1 MRKYLQWVISIAVS
15 AIAFWLAFRGVQVAE
30 VADTL
35 RTANYFYVLPAL
47 VCIVVGLMARALSW
61 QTILGRK
68 VPFWRAFT
76 ALNEGYLLSNVL
88 PFRLGE
94 LGRAYLV
101 SRPLKGVFDNR
112 GLSTSQ
118 AFSSVIVERMI
129 DLCMIVVLFATV
141 LPLVAGLAWARAAA
155 VLAVMI
161 SVAGMGG
168 LFALTLNRALVLRFA
183 RWLMGHVRL
192 PWFNAARWETRV
204 VAFLDGLAALRDWRR
219 FALAALA
226 SATAWVSASLCAWIL
241 MFAFLPAPTL
251 PMGFFVLVISGLGVA
266 LPSAPASMGVFEAS
280 VVLALSAFKVD
291 GSVAFTFALIFH
303 ALNFGM
309 TSVLGAA
316 ALGREGET
324 LSHLAQAA
332 RGLMSGAEREA
343 ALVGAPRPNE
353 SVDPSSRSAPE

>member
-1 MRKYLQWVISIAVS
+1 MRKYLQWAISIAVS
-15 AIAFWLAFRGVQVAE
+15 AIAFWLAFRGVRVAE

-47 VCIVVGLMARALSW
+47 ACIVVGLMARALSW

-101 SRPLKGVFDNR
+101 SRNR

-118 AFSSVIVERMI
+118 AFSSVIVERVI

-141 LPLVAGLAWARAAA
+141 LPLVAGLAWAREAA
-155 VLAVMI
+155 VLAVVI

-168 LFALTLNRALVLRFA
+168 LFALTLNRARVLRLA
-183 RWLMGHVRL
+183 RWVMGHVRL

-309 TSVLGAA
+309 TSVLGAV

-332 RGLMSGAEREA
+332 RALTSGAEREA
-343 ALVGAPRPNE
+343 DPAGAPRPNE
-353 SVDPSSRSAPE
+353 SGDPLSRSAPE

>member
-35 RTANYFYVLPAL
+35 RTANYFYILPAL
-47 VCIVVGLMARALSW
+47 ACIVVGLMARALSW

-101 SRPLKGVFDNR
+101 SRNR

-118 AFSSVIVERMI
+118 AFSSVIVERVI

-141 LPLVAGLAWARAAA
+141 LPLVAGLAWAREAA
-155 VLAVMI
+155 VLAVVI

-168 LFALTLNRALVLRFA
+168 LFALTLNRALVLRLA
-183 RWLMGHVRL
+183 RWVMGQVRL

-309 TSVLGAA
+309 TSVLGAV

-332 RGLMSGAEREA
+332 RALMSGAEREA
-343 ALVGAPRPNE
+343 ALAGAPRPNE
-353 SVDPSSRSAPE
+353 SGDPSSRSAPE

>member
-1 MRKYLQWVISIAVS
+1 MRKYLQWAISIAVS
-15 AIAFWLAFRGVQVAE
+15 VVAFWLAFRGVQVAE

-35 RTANYFYVLPAL
+35 RTANYFYILPAL
-47 VCIVVGLMARALSW
+47 ACIVAGLMARALSW
-61 QTILGRK
+61 QTLLGQK

-94 LGRAYLV
+94 FGRAYLV
-101 SRPLKGVFDNR
+101 CRPLKGGLADR
-112 GLSTSQ
+112 HLSTTQ
-118 AFSSVIVERMI
+118 AFSSVLVERVI

-141 LPLVAGLAWARAAA
+141 LPLVAGLAWAREAA
-155 VLAVMI
+155 VLAVVI
-161 SVAGMGG
+161 SVAAMGG
-168 LFALTLNRALVLRFA
+168 LFALTLNRALVLRLA
-183 RWLMGHVRL
+183 NWVMGHVRF

-204 VAFLDGLAALRDWRR
+204 VAFLEGLAALRDRRR
-219 FALAALA
+219 FALAACA
-226 SATAWVSASLCAWIL
+226 SAMAWVSASLCAWFL
-241 MFAFLPAPTL
+241 LFAFLPAPTL

-280 VVLALSAFKVD
+280 VVLALSAFQIDKN
-291 GSVAFTFALIFH
+291 VAFTFALIFH

-309 TSVLGAA
+309 TTLFGTL

-332 RGLMSGAEREA
+332 RALTSGAEREA
-343 ALVGAPRPNE
+343 EPAGAPRPNE
-353 SVDPSSRSAPE
+353 SGDPLSRSAPE

>member
-1 MRKYLQWVISIAVS
+1 MRKYLQWAISIAVS
-15 AIAFWLAFRGVQVAE
+15 VVAFWLAFRGVQVAE

-47 VCIVVGLMARALSW
+47 ACIVAGLMARALSW

-101 SRPLKGVFDNR
+101 SRNR
-112 GLSTSQ
+112 SLSTTQ
-118 AFSSVIVERMI
+118 AFSSVLVERVI

-141 LPLVAGLAWARAAA
+141 LPLVAGLAWAREAA
-155 VLAVMI
+155 VLAVVI
-161 SVAGMGG
+161 SVAAMGG
-168 LFALTLNRALVLRFA
+168 LFALTLNRALVLRLA
-183 RWLMGHVRL
+183 NRVMGRVRF

-204 VAFLDGLAALRDWRR
+204 VAFLDGLGALRDWRR
-219 FALAALA
+219 FALAACA
-226 SATAWVSASLCAWIL
+226 SAMAWVSASLCAWFL
-241 MFAFLPAPTL
+241 LFAFLPAPTL

-266 LPSAPASMGVFEAS
+266 LPSAPASMGVFEAA
-280 VVLALSAFKVD
+280 VVLALSAFQIDKN
-291 GSVAFTFALIFH
+291 VAFTFAVIFH
-303 ALNFGM
+303 ALNFGA
-309 TSVLGAA
+309 TTVFGTI

-332 RGLMSGAEREA
+332 RALTSGGERGA
-343 ALVGAPRPNE
+343 APAGAPRPDE
-353 SVDPSSRSAPE
+353 SGDPLSRSAPE

>member
-1 MRKYLQWVISIAVS
+1 MRKYLQWAISIAVS
-15 AIAFWLAFRGVQVAE
+15 VIAFWLAFRGVQVAE

-47 VCIVVGLMARALSW
+47 ACIVAGLMARALSW

-101 SRPLKGVFDNR
+101 SRNR

-118 AFSSVIVERMI
+118 AFSSVIVERVI

-141 LPLVAGLAWARAAA
+141 LPLVAGLAWAREAA
-155 VLAVMI
+155 VLAVVI

-168 LFALTLNRALVLRFA
+168 LFALTLNRALVLRLA
-183 RWLMGHVRL
+183 RWGLGLIRFR
-192 PWFNAARWETRV
+192 WFDAAQWETRV
-204 VAFLDGLAALRDWRR
+204 IAFLDGMSALRDWRR
-219 FALAALA
+219 FAIAAFG
-226 SATAWVSASLCAWIL
+226 SAMAWVAAGAGAWL
-241 MFAFLPAPTL
+241 LLFSFLPSPTL

-266 LPSAPASMGVFEAS
+266 LPAAPASMGVYEAS
-280 VVLALSAFKVD
+280 VVLALSAFRVE
-291 GSVAFTFALIFH
+291 GSTAFTYAVACHGLY
-303 ALNFGM
+303 FGT
-309 TSVLGAA
+309 TSLLGAL

-324 LSHLAQAA
+324 LTHLAQAA
-332 RGLMSGAEREA
+332 RALMNGAEREA
-343 ALVGAPRPNE
+343 VPVGAPRPNE
-353 SVDPSSRSAPE
+353 NGDSLSSPE

>member
-47 VCIVVGLMARALSW
+47 ACIVVGLMARALSW

-101 SRPLKGVFDNR
+101 SRNR

-118 AFSSVIVERMI
+118 AFSSVIVERVI

-141 LPLVAGLAWARAAA
+141 LPLVAGLAWAREAA
-155 VLAVMI
+155 VLAVVI

-168 LFALTLNRALVLRFA
+168 LFALTLNRALVLRLA
-183 RWLMGHVRL
+183 RWVMGQVRL

-309 TSVLGAA
+309 TSVLGAV

-332 RGLMSGAEREA
+332 RALMSGAEREA
-343 ALVGAPRPNE
+343 ALAGAPRPNE
-353 SVDPSSRSAPE
+353 SGDPLSRSAPE

>member
-1 MRKYLQWVISIAVS
+1 MRKYLQWAISIAVS

-35 RTANYFYVLPAL
+35 RTANYFYILPAL
-47 VCIVVGLMARALSW
+47 ACIVVGLMARALSW

-101 SRPLKGVFDNR
+101 SRNR

-129 DLCMIVVLFATV
+129 DLWMIVVLFATV
-141 LPLVAGLAWARAAA
+141 LPLVAGLAWAREAA
-155 VLAVMI
+155 VLAVVI
-161 SVAGMGG
+161 SVAAMGG
-168 LFALTLNRALVLRFA
+168 LFALTLNRALVLRLA
-183 RWLMGHVRL
+183 NWVMGHVRF
-192 PWFNAARWETRV
+192 PRFNAARWETRV
-204 VAFLDGLAALRDWRR
+204 VAFLDGLAALRDRRR
-219 FALAALA
+219 FALAACA
-226 SATAWVSASLCAWIL
+226 SAMAWVSASLCAWFL
-241 MFAFLPAPTL
+241 LFAFLPAPTL

-280 VVLALSAFKVD
+280 IVLALSAFKVD

-303 ALNFGM
+303 TLNFGM
-309 TSVLGAA
+309 TTVLGAA

-324 LSHLAQAA
+324 LFHLAQAA

-353 SVDPSSRSAPE
+353 SGDPSSRSAPE

>member
-1 MRKYLQWVISIAVS
+1 MRKYLQWAISIAVS

-47 VCIVVGLMARALSW
+47 ACIVVGLMARALSW

-101 SRPLKGVFDNR
+101 SRNR

-141 LPLVAGLAWARAAA
+141 LPLVAGLAWAREAA
-155 VLAVMI
+155 VLAVVI
-161 SVAGMGG
+161 SLAGMGG
-168 LFALTLNRALVLRFA
+168 LIAYMVNPPSMAWASVPLPDWLRWAGVGIGLIGGSMLTWTLRSLGKNLTDTVVTRRAHALVRTGPYRWVRHPFYSSIALVFLANSLAAANWFLFLAGSLALTL
-183 RWLMGHVRL
+183 
-192 PWFNAARWETRV
+192 
-204 VAFLDGLAALRDWRR
+204 
-219 FALAALA
+219 
-226 SATAWVSASLCAWIL
+226 
-241 MFAFLPAPTL
+241 
-251 PMGFFVLVISGLGVA
+251 LVIRTRRE
-266 LPSAPASMGVFEAS
+266 EAN
-280 VVLALSAFKVD
+280 
-291 GSVAFTFALIFH
+291 LI
-303 ALNFGM
+303 ARFGQEYVEYM
-309 TSVLGAA
+309 KRT
-316 ALGREGET
+316 GRF
-324 LSHLAQAA
+324 
-332 RGLMSGAEREA
+332 
-343 ALVGAPRPNE
+343 VPRFG
-353 SVDPSSRSAPE
+353 RRT

>member
-1 MRKYLQWVISIAVS
+1 MRKSLQWAISLAVS
-15 AIAFWLAFRGVQVAE
+15 VLAFWLAFRGVQLAE

-47 VCIVVGLMARALSW
+47 ACIVAGLMARALSW

-101 SRPLKGVFDNR
+101 SRQRD
-112 GLSTSQ
+112 LSTSQ
-118 AFSSVIVERMI
+118 AFSSVLVERVI

-141 LPLVAGLAWARAAA
+141 LPLVAGLAWAREAA
-155 VLAVMI
+155 VLAVVI

-168 LFALTLNRALVLRFA
+168 LFALTLNRALVLRLA
-183 RWLMGHVRL
+183 RWTMGHVRF
-192 PWFNAARWETRV
+192 PWFNAARWETRA

-219 FALAALA
+219 FTLAAFA
-226 SATAWVSASLCAWIL
+226 SALAWVSASLCAWIL
-241 MFAFLPAPTL
+241 LFAFLPAPTL
-251 PMGFFVLVISGLGVA
+251 PMGFFVLIISGLGVA

-280 VVLALSAFKVD
+280 VVLALSAFQVD
-291 GSVAFTFALIFH
+291 KNVAFTFALVFH

-309 TSVLGAA
+309 TTVIGTI

-332 RGLMSGAEREA
+332 QQFGRRTNDERRATAE
-343 ALVGAPRPNE
+343 
-353 SVDPSSRSAPE
+353 PSSSVVRPPSDL

>member
-1 MRKYLQWVISIAVS
+1 MRKYLQWAISIAIS
-15 AIAFWLAFRGVQVAE
+15 AVAFWLAFRGVQVAE

-47 VCIVVGLMARALSW
+47 ACVVAGLMARALSW

-68 VPFWRAFT
+68 IPFWRAFT

-101 SRPLKGVFDNR
+101 SRPVKGAFDHH
-112 GLSTSQ
+112 GLSASQ
-118 AFSSVIVERMI
+118 AFSSVLVERVI

-141 LPLVAGLAWARAAA
+141 LPLVAGLAWAREAA
-155 VLAVMI
+155 VLAVVI
-161 SVAGMGG
+161 SIVAMGG
-168 LFALTLNRALVLRFA
+168 LFALTLNRALVLRLA
-183 RWLMGHVRL
+183 NWVMGHVRF
-192 PWFNAARWETRV
+192 PWFNAAQWETRA
-204 VAFLDGLAALRDWRR
+204 VAFLDGLGALRDWRR
-219 FALAALA
+219 FALAACA
-226 SATAWVSASLCAWIL
+226 SAMAWVSASLCAWAL
-241 MFAFLPAPTL
+241 LFAFMPAPTL

-280 VVLALSAFKVD
+280 VVLALSAFQVD
-291 GSVAFTFALIFH
+291 KNVAFTFAVIFH

-309 TSVLGAA
+309 TTVIGTL

-332 RGLMSGAEREA
+332 RALTGRAEREA
-343 ALVGAPRPNE
+343 APVGAPRSDDGGAPL
-353 SVDPSSRSAPE
+353 SRSAPE

>member
-47 VCIVVGLMARALSW
+47 ACIVVGLMARALSW

-101 SRPLKGVFDNR
+101 SRPLKAAGFDNR

-141 LPLVAGLAWARAAA
+141 LPLVAGLAWAREAA
-155 VLAVMI
+155 VLAVVI

-168 LFALTLNRALVLRFA
+168 LFALTLNRALVLRLA
-183 RWLMGHVRL
+183 RWVMGHVRL

-251 PMGFFVLVISGLGVA
+251 PMGFFVL
-266 LPSAPASMGVFEAS
+266 
-280 VVLALSAFKVD
+280 
-291 GSVAFTFALIFH
+291 AFTFALIFH

-309 TSVLGAA
+309 TTVLGAA
-316 ALGREGET
+316 ALSREGET

-353 SVDPSSRSAPE
+353 SGDPSSRSAPE

>member
-1 MRKYLQWVISIAVS
+1 MRKYLQWAISIAVS

-47 VCIVVGLMARALSW
+47 ACIVVGLMARALSW

-101 SRPLKGVFDNR
+101 SRNR

-118 AFSSVIVERMI
+118 AFSSVIVERVI

-141 LPLVAGLAWARAAA
+141 LPLVAGLAWAREAA
-155 VLAVMI
+155 VLAVVI

-168 LFALTLNRALVLRFA
+168 LFALTLNRALVLRLA
-183 RWLMGHVRL
+183 RWVMSHVRL

-204 VAFLDGLAALRDWRR
+204 VAFLDGLAALREWRR

-241 MFAFLPAPTL
+241 MFAFLSAPTL

-309 TSVLGAA
+309 TSVLGAV

-332 RGLMSGAEREA
+332 RALMSGAEREA
-343 ALVGAPRPNE
+343 ALAGAPRPNE
-353 SVDPSSRSAPE
+353 SGDPLSRSAPE